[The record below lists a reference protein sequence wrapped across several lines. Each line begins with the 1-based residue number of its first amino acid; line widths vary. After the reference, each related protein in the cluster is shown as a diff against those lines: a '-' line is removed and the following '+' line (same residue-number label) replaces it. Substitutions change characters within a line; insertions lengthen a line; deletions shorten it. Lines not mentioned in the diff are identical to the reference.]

1 MALLA
6 AAVQVEK
13 IRYCFV
19 GEESLKEHMCAC
31 TIIKLQYQ
39 YQIQLMIEI
48 FLNKC
53 TFCAVSTVHVHNV
66 LLTRKKVKAVFFS
79 FRFHGYI

>member
-6 AAVQVEK
+6 AAVEK

-19 GEESLKEHMCAC
+19 GEESLKEHICAC
-31 TIIKLQYQ
+31 TIIKLQQYQ

-53 TFCAVSTVHVHNV
+53 TFCAVSTATVHVY
-66 LLTRKKVKAVFFS
+66 F
-79 FRFHGYI
+79 